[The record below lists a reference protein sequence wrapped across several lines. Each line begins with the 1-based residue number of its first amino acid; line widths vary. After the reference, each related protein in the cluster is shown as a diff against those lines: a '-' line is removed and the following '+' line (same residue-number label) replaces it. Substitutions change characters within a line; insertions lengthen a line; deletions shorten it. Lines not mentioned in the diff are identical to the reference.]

1 VGLNGSKVLNMNGL
15 FESSVGGSGII
26 GDIAMS
32 NDKIKIMVVGVG
44 GAGCNTINRLSQ
56 MGIKS
61 AETVAV
67 NTDSLH
73 LKMISADKKV
83 LIGKTITKGLGAGG
97 YPEVAAKSA
106 QISKAEIAAALDGV
120 QLLFLCAGMGGGT
133 GTGASP
139 IIAQLAKEQGAIVVS
154 MVTYPFSLER
164 IRMQKASW
172 GIDELRKTSD
182 TVVIIDNNRL
192 VSYVPNLPLNQAF
205 AVADELT
212 AHAVKGISDTIM
224 FPSLVNIDFADM
236 RAIMGNAGV
245 AMISVGEGKGNDK
258 VKQVVKSTLDHP
270 LLDVDYAGA
279 KGALIHIAGGVNL
292 TLGEATGIGEQLTE
306 AFHEQANVIWGAR
319 LDPDMGD
326 LVRVTSIMTGITS
339 PHIVGKATPDTQKSE
354 VFDVSGLDAMLA

>member
-1 VGLNGSKVLNMNGL
+1 MDGL
-15 FESSVGGSGII
+15 FEPAVGGSGIL
-26 GDIAMS
+26 GDIGATS
-32 NDKIKIMVVGVG
+32 SDKIKIMVIGVG

-73 LKMISADKKV
+73 LKMVSADKKI
-83 LIGKTITKGLGAGG
+83 LIGKSITKGLGAGG
-97 YPEVAAKSA
+97 FPEVAAKCA
-106 QISKAEIAAALDGV
+106 QVSKDELRAALDGV

-154 MVTYPFSLER
+154 MVTYPFALER
-164 IRMQKASW
+164 IRMQKATW
-172 GIDELRKTSD
+172 GIDELKKTSD

-212 AHAVKGISDTIM
+212 AHAVKGIADTIM

-245 AMISVGEGKGNDK
+245 AIISVGEGKGGNK
-258 VKQVVKSTLDHP
+258 VDQVVRNTLDHP
-270 LLDVDYAGA
+270 LLDVDYTGA
-279 KGALIHIAGGVNL
+279 RGALIHISGGQNL
-292 TLGEATGIGEQLTE
+292 TLGEATQIGEKLTDV
-306 AFHEQANVIWGAR
+306 FHEQANIIWGAR

-326 LVRVTSIMTGITS
+326 TVRVTSIMTGITS
-339 PHIVGKATPDTQKSE
+339 PHVVGKVAAEGERSQ
-354 VFDVSGLDAMLA
+354 VFDISGVEEITL

>member
-1 VGLNGSKVLNMNGL
+1 LRMNGL
-15 FESSVGGSGII
+15 FDSSVGGISGMGASGIL
-26 GDIAMS
+26 GDIGATS
-32 NDKIKIMVVGVG
+32 SDKIKIMVVGVG

-61 AETVAV
+61 AETVAI

-73 LKMISADKKV
+73 LKMVNADRKI

-97 YPEVAAKSA
+97 FPEVASKCA
-106 QISKAEIAAALDGV
+106 QNSKEELRAALDGV

-139 IIAQLAKEQGAIVVS
+139 VIAQIAKEQGAIVVS

-164 IRMQKASW
+164 IRMQKANW
-172 GIDELRKTSD
+172 GIDELKKTSD

-205 AVADELT
+205 AVADALT
-212 AHAVKGISDTIM
+212 AHAVKGIADTIM

-258 VKQVVKSTLDHP
+258 VKQVVKNTLDHP
-270 LLDVDYAGA
+270 LLDIDYTGA
-279 KGALIHIAGGVNL
+279 RGALIHIAGGANL
-292 TLGEATGIGEQLTE
+292 TLGEATSIGEQLTE
-306 AFHEQANVIWGAR
+306 VFFEQANVIWGAR

-326 LVRVTSIMTGITS
+326 TVRVTSIMTGITS
-339 PHIVGKATPDTQKSE
+339 PHVVGKGTAEQEKSAITE
-354 VFDVSGLDAMLA
+354 FSGLEQVLF

>member
-1 VGLNGSKVLNMNGL
+1 VNGL
-15 FESSVGGSGII
+15 FESSVGGKSEIL
-26 GDIAMS
+26 GDIGAS
-32 NDKIKIMVVGVG
+32 SSDNIKIMVVGVG

-67 NTDSLH
+67 NTDNLH
-73 LKMISADKKV
+73 LKMVSADKKI
-83 LIGKTITKGLGAGG
+83 LIGKNITKGLGAGG
-97 YPEVAAKSA
+97 FPEVAARCA
-106 QISKAEIAAALDGV
+106 QMSKEEIKAALEGV

-154 MVTYPFSLER
+154 IVTYPFSLER
-164 IRMQKASW
+164 IRIQKAAW
-172 GIDELRKTSD
+172 GIDELKKTSD

-205 AVADELT
+205 AVADALT
-212 AHAVKGISDTIM
+212 AHAVKGIADTIM

-245 AMISVGEGKGNDK
+245 AIISVGEGKGNGK
-258 VKQVVKSTLDHP
+258 VEQVVKNTLDHP
-270 LLDVDYAGA
+270 LLDIDYTGA
-279 KGALIHIAGGVNL
+279 RGALIHIAGGQNL
-292 TLGEATGIGEQLTE
+292 TLGEATQIGEKLTE
-306 AFHEQANVIWGAR
+306 VFHEDANVIWGAR
-319 LDPDMGD
+319 LDPNLGD

-339 PHIVGKATPDTQKSE
+339 PHVVGNAAKAE
-354 VFDVSGLDAMLA
+354 EREAVFDVSGIEAL